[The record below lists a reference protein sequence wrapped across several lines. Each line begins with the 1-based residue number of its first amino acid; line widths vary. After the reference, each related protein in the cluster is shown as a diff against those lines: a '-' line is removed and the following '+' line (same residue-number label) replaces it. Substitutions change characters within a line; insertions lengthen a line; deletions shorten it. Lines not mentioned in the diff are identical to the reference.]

1 MNAADLHSVS
11 SLLSHWKLA
20 ATSIEIR
27 LTIKQLQEGM
37 SRESTR
43 VAACAS
49 LDRLTS
55 AVFYSC
61 KQPEEADFIADLII
75 DVDRSVAGKV

>member
-1 MNAADLHSVS
+1 
-11 SLLSHWKLA
+11 
-20 ATSIEIR
+20 
-27 LTIKQLQEGM
+27 M